1 MTAAVSL
8 TTRSPSRNPRT
19 ARPSFA
25 IVPLFAL
32 ANAGVRIEGELGAAL
47 GNRVTLG
54 VVLGLV
60 PKLAEAS
67 FVGAWGGLRPATP
80 SGSPIL
86 GPVQGWDGLL
96 LATGHF
102 RNGVLLSAITGEIIG
117 ALALGES
124 PPVDTSPFLYDK
136 LEEALPSKR

>member
-1 MTAAVSL
+1 MIVGATEEPEVYDQ
-8 TTRSPSRNPRT
+8 RT
-19 ARPSFA
+19 
-25 IVPLFAL
+25 
-32 ANAGVRIEGELGAAL
+32 
-47 GNRVTLG
+47 TLG
-54 VVLGLV
+54 GVSELSRVVLGLV